1 MRITVA
7 VLALFLASTATAQ
20 ETYKCKTT
28 GGMVYQDRPCAG
40 VRYAPA
46 APLTTPSAVPAAAPA
61 VASAPQSDMERS
73 RAYLAGRE
81 KERRVGD
88 LKEQIA
94 RAEES
99 IAASQQARD
108 AELAQIDERKSLANN
123 NLAGANLEQALAT
136 EKQAVNARFASDIS
150 IKQDRLKQLRDE
162 LNQVK

>member
-1 MRITVA
+1 
-7 VLALFLASTATAQ
+7 
-20 ETYKCKTT
+20 
-28 GGMVYQDRPCAG
+28 
-40 VRYAPA
+40 
-46 APLTTPSAVPAAAPA
+46 
-61 VASAPQSDMERS
+61 MERS